1 MVPEPFCERGDPD
14 AVTGAANTQDL
25 ILTTASADLPW
36 DALVAALRPKGVL
49 CVLGI
54 PQNQMSVAAFPLLAG
69 HKKLVGSNT
78 GNRKMMEKML
88 KFAAEHHIFPTI
100 QRYPMTRVND
110 AIDTLRDK
118 TVRYRAVLEV

>member
-36 DALVAALRPKGVL
+36 DAWVAALRPKGVL

-88 KFAAEHHIFPTI
+88 KFAAATP
-100 QRYPMTRVND
+100 RSNR
-110 AIDTLRDK
+110 
-118 TVRYRAVLEV
+118 